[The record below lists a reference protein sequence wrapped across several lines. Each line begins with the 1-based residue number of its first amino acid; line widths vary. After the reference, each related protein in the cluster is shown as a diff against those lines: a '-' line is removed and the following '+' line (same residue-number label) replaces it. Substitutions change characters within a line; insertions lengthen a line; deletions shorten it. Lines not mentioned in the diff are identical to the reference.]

1 VVNLPALLARVADEV
16 RRQLRNMKLDRTVR
30 RLPGNEV
37 VALRDFLGPQADRIL
52 SRFGLIPAAVRRRR
66 ARRFEEDLRLLN
78 DVLAGTA
85 FGDRYWVWGGML
97 LGWAREGRLLPH
109 DTGDADFCYDAADD
123 ELLDRAEPALLAAGF
138 RRWYSFRD
146 NTGVRTERTFIRH
159 GALFEFFRLQP
170 TEQDMQEYHLYG
182 TGPTGLVE
190 AVGLLPRLDL
200 EPFDFLGRTWRK
212 PVDHEKV
219 LELHYGDW
227 RTPDPTWGYL
237 DDNAIVRTRE
247 WCPVGS
253 R

>member
-1 VVNLPALLARVADEV
+1 VVQLPATIEQVVDVV
-16 RRQLRNMKLDRTVR
+16 RRQLRNMELDRTVR
-30 RLPGNEV
+30 RIPGNEV
-37 VALRDFLGPQADRIL
+37 VALRDFLGPQVDRML
-52 SRFGLIPAAVRRRR
+52 SRLGLIPEVVRRRR

-78 DVLAGTA
+78 DVLAGTE
-85 FGDRYWVWGGML
+85 FGERYWVWGGML

-109 DTGDADFCYDAADD
+109 DIGDADFCYDAADE

-146 NTGVRTERTFIRH
+146 NQGERTERIFIRH
-159 GALFEFFRLQP
+159 GALFEFFRLLP
-170 TEQDMQEYHLYG
+170 AEHDMQEYHLYG
-182 TGPTGLVE
+182 AGPTGLVE
-190 AVGLLPRLDL
+190 AVGQLPQLDL

-247 WCPVGS
+247 WRPVGA

>member
-1 VVNLPALLARVADEV
+1 MVELPATLERVSGIV
-16 RRQLRNMKLDRTVR
+16 RRELRNLKLDRTVR
-30 RLPGNEV
+30 RLPGNED

-52 SRFGLIPAAVRRRR
+52 SRLGLIPQAVRRRR

-97 LGWAREGRLLPH
+97 LGWARERRLLPH
-109 DTGDADFCYDAADD
+109 DIGDADFCYDAADED
-123 ELLDRAEPALLAAGF
+123 LLDRAEPALLAAGF
-138 RRWYSFRD
+138 RRWYSFRGND
-146 NTGVRTERTFIRH
+146 GQRTERIFIRH
-159 GALFEFFRLQP
+159 GALFEFFRLHA
-170 TEQDMQEYHLYG
+170 TEQDMREYHLYG
-182 TGPTGLVE
+182 AGPTGMVE

-227 RTPDPTWGYL
+227 RTPDPTWSYL

-247 WCPVGS
+247 WRPAGT